1 MRNEID
7 SLTASI
13 SEVISDKEKRL
24 KKVQDLIK
32 AYALDKF
39 RDGDNKVSIKGE
51 SVEFV
56 LSKSTTDEIDKDKLI
71 ADGLLDKYS
80 KSKIS
85 YRLTTSKIKE
95 DK

>member
-80 KSKIS
+80 KGKIG

-95 DK
+95 D